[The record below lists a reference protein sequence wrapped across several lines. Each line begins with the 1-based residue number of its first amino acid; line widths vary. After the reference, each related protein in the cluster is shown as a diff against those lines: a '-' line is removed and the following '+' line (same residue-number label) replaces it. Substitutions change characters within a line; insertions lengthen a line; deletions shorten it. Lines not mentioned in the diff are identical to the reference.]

1 MKDIIIEKVK
11 EVVEAGSCC
20 AELRAAGQAYLAAL
34 GTDQEKIAAVALIA
48 ELEEDVNFGE
58 QSLAFFESDA
68 AKEMFGEDQAKAMA
82 DAQRADL
89 DNGGKYCICPACQAG
104 GALLEMKDEILC

>member
-1 MKDIIIEKVK
+1 M
-11 EVVEAGSCC
+11 
-20 AELRAAGQAYLAAL
+20 
-34 GTDQEKIAAVALIA
+34 
-48 ELEEDVNFGE
+48 
-58 QSLAFFESDA
+58 AFFESDA

-82 DAQRADL
+82 DAQKADL